1 MTRQRLTMGSG
12 KYDQFEGIDD
22 GRVQIPGV
30 EIEHT
35 TSTIVTEIFEP
46 MMKRQG
52 FDIAELGLTY
62 YLRSLDFDDP
72 PFIALPVFPA
82 RAFRHSAI
90 YINTSSGIERPED
103 LAGKTIGEFA
113 TYGHDGGV
121 WAKGFLADEFGVT
134 PDQSRWVV
142 GGLDRPIAPIDYIP
156 FLHPG
161 DVEVS
166 TAEPGTDLGALL
178 ERGEIDALISGNVP
192 LAMREDSPHVA
203 RLFPNYKAVEREWF
217 TRTGIFPIAH
227 VLVVKRTLLD
237 AHPGLAPRLYNAFVA
252 SKALAL
258 QSKELGRI
266 TNFTDVMVPWLNDL
280 VQDNREID
288 DHDWWA
294 YGVQANRHAVDTFL
308 RHHFEQGLSQRRW
321 TVDEIFA
328 PEVLD
333 T

>member
-103 LAGKTIGEFA
+103 LAGKTIREFA

-217 TRTGIFPIAH
+217 TRTGILPH
-227 VLVVKRTLLD
+227 RS
-237 AHPGLAPRLYNAFVA
+237 PPRRETNA
-252 SKALAL
+252 SRRPPRSRPPPL
-258 QSKELGRI
+258 QRLRR
-266 TNFTDVMVPWLNDL
+266 
-280 VQDNREID
+280 VQG
-288 DHDWWA
+288 A
-294 YGVQANRHAVDTFL
+294 GTA
-308 RHHFEQGLSQRRW
+308 EQGTGQDHQLHRRDGP
-321 TVDEIFA
+321 VA
-328 PEVLD
+328 Q
-333 T
+333 